1 MAAVA
6 AGLAPAPSSLLS
18 RLQQAAAAVAGS
30 SGDSASGGGKLRP
43 WDGWGLPGRGG
54 QQSNAS
60 AASKLPGGRGVGM
73 WI

>member
-1 MAAVA
+1 MA